1 MDLDFDFREIKK
13 LDQQMI
19 RDNQRSKEDAAYA
32 GSCIMSGQATWPLEI
47 KILLNWCRGRTL
59 ATLNPVRSGHIVE
72 LDERVFSP
80 GAKIGIGQ
88 KRG

>member
-32 GSCIMSGQATWPLEI
+32 DSCIMSGQAT
-47 KILLNWCRGRTL
+47 
-59 ATLNPVRSGHIVE
+59 
-72 LDERVFSP
+72 
-80 GAKIGIGQ
+80 
-88 KRG
+88 